1 MQELTVVM
9 VSAGGRGAFLWG
21 GESGSRGVGEIC
33 VANLLLYFFNR
44 CVLYFNFNL

>member
-33 VANLLLYFFNR
+33 VSVANLLLYF
-44 CVLYFNFNL
+44 NFNL